1 MKLVHYN
8 DFTLGALNDGGV
20 VDISG
25 IVQEIPHVGPHDLIN
40 GLIERWEE
48 YRPALARAVGTSRGI
63 PLEQVRVRAPLPRP
77 GKMVCMARNYL
88 ESGMGE
94 EPPPFNAFLK
104 SPNAVIGPGEKVILP
119 GAPATI
125 FEHEAELGVIVGRT
139 ASRITA
145 KEASDYIFGYVNFID
160 VSARGLGNPVMDTF
174 YPVKSWRTFAPMG
187 PYLVSAEEIPDQQN
201 MPVKLWVNGDLRQ
214 DYTTGEM
221 ARTIE
226 ESLARAS
233 HILTLEPGD
242 VFACGTDHSGLGPLQ
257 DADVVEMEI
266 PGLGRLRLTVQ
277 DDLKR
282 EWPRE
287 TRAQKEAYQEKAP

>member
-1 MKLVHYN
+1 
-8 DFTLGALNDGGV
+8 
-20 VDISG
+20 
-25 IVQEIPHVGPHDLIN
+25 
-40 GLIERWEE
+40 
-48 YRPALARAVGTSRGI
+48 
-63 PLEQVRVRAPLPRP
+63 
-77 GKMVCMARNYL
+77 
-88 ESGMGE
+88 
-94 EPPPFNAFLK
+94 
-104 SPNAVIGPGEKVILP
+104 
-119 GAPATI
+119 
-125 FEHEAELGVIVGRT
+125 
-139 ASRITA
+139 
-145 KEASDYIFGYVNFID
+145 
-160 VSARGLGNPVMDTF
+160 
-174 YPVKSWRTFAPMG
+174 MG
-187 PYLVSAEEIPDQQN
+187 PYLVSAEEVPDPQN